1 MISLAEVNAMA
12 APDFIARF
20 GDVAEY
26 APWVAE
32 RAETR
37 RPFASIEAMIA
48 AFQAVIREA
57 PEAERLR
64 LVRAHPDLAGRAAI
78 AGDLAE
84 ASRKEQAGAGLDRLT
99 PEEFARFTD
108 LNCRYRSRFGIPFI
122 FAVKG
127 ATKHQILA
135 SFAERLGN
143 DPDTEYATALDQV
156 CRIVGFRIAD
166 RVSPQ
171 PPGSL
176 PCA

>member
-1 MISLAEVNAMA
+1 MA
-12 APDFIARF
+12 APEFVARF
-20 GDVAEY
+20 SDVAEH

-32 RAETR
+32 RAQTR
-37 RPFASIEAMIA
+37 RPFASVEAMSA
-48 AFQAVIREA
+48 AFQTVVREA
-57 PEAERLR
+57 PGAERLR
-64 LVRAHPDLAGRAAI
+64 LIRAHPDLAGRAAI

-108 LNCRYRSRFGIPFI
+108 LNARYRSRFGIPFI

-143 DPDTEYATALDQV
+143 DRDTEHATALEQV
-156 CRIVGFRIAD
+156 CRIIGFRIAD

-171 PPGSL
+171 PPRRL